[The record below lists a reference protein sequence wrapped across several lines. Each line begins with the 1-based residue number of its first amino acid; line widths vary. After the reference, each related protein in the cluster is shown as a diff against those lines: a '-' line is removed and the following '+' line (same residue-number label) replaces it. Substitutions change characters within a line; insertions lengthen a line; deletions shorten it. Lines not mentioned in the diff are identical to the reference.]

1 MTDIPQST
9 LTGTATAAPHDGD
22 LIYPFSALVGQE
34 PMKLALI
41 LAAIHPGLGGVLI
54 RGAKGAA
61 KSTAVRALAAL
72 LPEIE
77 VVPDDP
83 FRRAPGEAIPEWPLP
98 DGATFDRRP
107 VRLVNLPV
115 GATDDRVVGS
125 LNFERALTTGR
136 RSFEPGLLATAHR
149 GLLYIDE
156 VNLLGDHL
164 VDVLLDAAAMGVNH
178 VEREG
183 LAFRHPSR
191 FVLVGT
197 MNPEEGDL
205 RPQLLDR
212 FGLAVDVEPMTDP
225 VDRAEVVRRRL
236 AFEANPASF
245 RARWADADRREGAKI
260 ATAQRLLPSVVVPD
274 PVLEALC
281 SRCAREGA
289 DGLRADL
296 TIYKAATALAAH
308 AGRTT
313 VTTEDVDAVAELA
326 LAHRRTNHRTPPPSP
341 SPPPNTPPPSGDEP
355 PRPDHPTVPPRNE
368 YYASQGHRDEP
379 RASAE
384 PSHQGDEEDSP
395 QVIAAANPP
404 AAPRVTPPRARNRSA
419 AAGRRGA
426 LAAPDRRGVFVRATI
441 PKGRVHDP
449 AILATL
455 GAAAPWQVARG
466 RSSDAPII
474 LRASDLRDKVRAR
487 RTQHLVLFVVD
498 ASRSMGARRRMGRTK
513 GAVLSLLIDAYQKRE
528 RVGLI
533 SFGGTSATLTLPP
546 TRSVRVAARHLNELP
561 VSGLTPLA
569 HGLALAERTIAA
581 VRRREPGISPL
592 VVLLTDGRGNVPLQ
606 RGGNPQGDALSLARR
621 LARNGVAG
629 LVIDTE
635 EGPVRFGL
643 ACQLARAW
651 GAELLSLDALGE
663 RRFPDVV
670 RKALFA
676 G

>member
-1 MTDIPQST
+1 MTDASM
-9 LTGTATAAPHDGD
+9 TATTATVGD
-22 LIYPFSALVGQE
+22 TVYPFSAIVGQA

-54 RGAKGAA
+54 RGSKGAA

-72 LPEIE
+72 LPDID
-77 VVPDDP
+77 VVPGDP
-83 FRRAPGEAIPEWPLP
+83 FRRAPEERITDWPLP
-98 DGATFDRRP
+98 ADAKFARRP
-107 VRLVNLPV
+107 VSLVNLPV

-125 LNFERALTTGR
+125 LNFERALTTGQR
-136 RSFEPGLLATAHR
+136 TFEPGLLAAAHR

-183 LAFRHPSR
+183 LAFRHPAR

-225 VDRAEVVRRRL
+225 TERAEVVRRRL
-236 AFEANPASF
+236 AFEANPTRFHAQ
-245 RARWADADRREGAKI
+245 WAEADRHEGNRI
-260 ATAQRLLPSVVVPD
+260 AEAQRLLPAVVVPD
-274 PVLEALC
+274 SILEALC
-281 SRCAREGA
+281 LRCAREGA

-308 AGRTT
+308 EGRTT
-313 VTTEDVDAVAELA
+313 VTTEDIEVVAELA
-326 LAHRRTNHRTPPPSP
+326 LSHRRTTHGSPPPGSPPPPPPQGEEPPPS
-341 SPPPNTPPPSGDEP
+341 
-355 PRPDHPTVPPRNE
+355 DHPAIPPRNE
-368 YYASQGHRDEP
+368 FYAGQGRRDEP

-384 PSHQGDEEDSP
+384 PTPGDQNESEP
-395 QVIAAANPP
+395 QIIPAANPP
-404 AAPRVTPPRARNRSA
+404 ASPRLTPPRDRNRRA
-419 AAGRRGA
+419 VAGRRGVVS
-426 LAAPDRRGVFVRATI
+426 APDRQGVFVRATL
-441 PKGRVHDP
+441 PKGRAHDP
-449 AILATL
+449 AIAATL

-466 RSSDAPII
+466 RDPGRPLI
-474 LRASDLRDKVRAR
+474 LRAADLHDKVRAR
-487 RTQHLVLFVVD
+487 RTQHLILFVVD
-498 ASRSMGARRRMGRTK
+498 ASRSMGARRRMARTK

-533 SFGGTSATLTLPP
+533 AFGGTSATLVLPP
-546 TRSVRVAARHLNELP
+546 TRSVRVAARYLDKLP
-561 VSGLTPLA
+561 VGGLTPLA
-569 HGLALAERTIAA
+569 HGLLLAERTIAA

-592 VVLLTDGRGNVPLQ
+592 VVLLTDGRGNVSLQ
-606 RGGNPQGDALSLARR
+606 LGGDPAADATLLAQRF
-621 LARNGVAG
+621 ARSGVAG

-635 EGPVRFGL
+635 EGHVRFGL
-643 ACQLARAW
+643 ASRLARAW
-651 GAELLSLDALGE
+651 RAEVLSLDALGE
-663 RRFPDVV
+663 RRFPDMV
-670 RKALFA
+670 RRALFA

>member
-1 MTDIPQST
+1 MTDALKKNSN
-9 LTGTATAAPHDGD
+9 ATVGD
-22 LIYPFSALVGQE
+22 IVYPFSAIVGQE

-54 RGAKGAA
+54 RGSKGAA
-61 KSTAVRALAAL
+61 KSTAVRAMAAL
-72 LPEIE
+72 LPDID

-83 FRRAPGEAIPEWPLP
+83 FRRAPGEVIPEWPLP
-98 DGATFDRRP
+98 DNATFVRRP
-107 VRLVNLPV
+107 VSLVNLPV

-136 RSFEPGLLATAHR
+136 RAFEPGLLATAHR

-183 LAFRHPSR
+183 MAFRHPAR

-225 VDRAEVVRRRL
+225 AQRAEVVRRRL
-236 AFEANPASF
+236 AYESNPAKF
-245 RARWADADRREGAKI
+245 RAQWAEADRSEGARIADA
-260 ATAQRLLPSVVVPD
+260 QRILPSVIVPD
-274 PVLEALC
+274 SILEALC

-308 AGRTT
+308 DGRTT
-313 VTTEDVDAVAELA
+313 VTMEDIDTVAELA
-326 LAHRRTNHRTPPPSP
+326 LSHRRTTHG
-341 SPPPNTPPPSGDEP
+341 SPPPGSPPPPPPSGEEP
-355 PRPDHPTVPPRNE
+355 PPPDRPAVPPRNE
-368 YYASQGHRDEP
+368 YYAGQGQGRRDEP
-379 RASAE
+379 RASAAE
-384 PSHQGDEEDSP
+384 SKSGDEDETES
-395 QVIAAANPP
+395 QVIPAANPSTT
-404 AAPRVTPPRARNRSA
+404 PRLTPPRDRNRRA
-419 AAGRRGA
+419 KAGRRGT
-426 LAAPDRRGVFVRATI
+426 LSAPDRQGVFVRATL
-441 PKGRVHDP
+441 PKGRSHDP
-449 AILATL
+449 AIAATL

-466 RSSDAPII
+466 RVTGQPLI
-474 LRASDLRDKVRAR
+474 LRAADLHDKVRAR

-498 ASRSMGARRRMGRTK
+498 ASRSMGARRRMARTK

-528 RVGLI
+528 RVGLV
-533 SFGGTSATLTLPP
+533 SFGGTSATLILPP

-561 VSGLTPLA
+561 VGGLTPLA

-592 VVLLTDGRGNVPLQ
+592 IVLLTDGRGNVPLQ
-606 RGGNPQGDALSLARR
+606 LGGNPAADATVLAQRF
-621 LARNGVAG
+621 ARSGVAG

-643 ACQLARAW
+643 ASRLARAW
-651 GAELLSLDALGE
+651 GAEVLSLDALGE
-663 RRFPDVV
+663 RRFPEVV

>member
-1 MTDIPQST
+1 MTDALKPA
-9 LTGTATAAPHDGD
+9 TATVGD
-22 LIYPFSALVGQE
+22 TVYPFSAIVGQE

-54 RGAKGAA
+54 RGSKGAA

-72 LPEIE
+72 LPNIE

-83 FRRAPGEAIPEWPLP
+83 FRRAPGEVIAEWPLP
-98 DGATFDRRP
+98 DDAKFVPRP
-107 VRLVNLPV
+107 VSLINLPV

-136 RSFEPGLLATAHR
+136 RTFEPGLLAAAHR

-183 LAFRHPSR
+183 LAFRHPAR

-225 VDRAEVVRRRL
+225 RQRAEVVRRRL
-236 AFEANPASF
+236 AFEANPARF
-245 RARWADADRREGAKI
+245 RAHWAEADQREGARI
-260 ATAQRLLPSVVVPD
+260 AEAQRLLPSVIVPD
-274 PVLEALC
+274 AILEALC
-281 SRCAREGA
+281 TRCARDGA

-308 AGRTT
+308 DGRTT
-313 VTTEDVDAVAELA
+313 VTTEDIEAVAELA
-326 LAHRRTNHRTPPPSP
+326 LSHRRTTHGSPPTG
-341 SPPPNTPPPSGDEP
+341 SPPPPPPPPSGEEP
-355 PRPDHPTVPPRNE
+355 PRPERPAVPPRNE
-368 YYASQGHRDEP
+368 YYASQDRRDEP

-384 PSHQGDEEDSP
+384 STQGEDNEPES
-395 QVIAAANPP
+395 QVIP
-404 AAPRVTPPRARNRSA
+404 AASPPLTPRLSPPRDRSRRA
-419 AAGRRGA
+419 TAGRRGM
-426 LAAPDRRGVFVRATI
+426 LSAPDRQGVFVRAAV
-441 PKGRVHDP
+441 PKGRAHDP
-449 AILATL
+449 AIAATL

-466 RSSDAPII
+466 RDTDQPLI
-474 LRASDLRDKVRAR
+474 LHAADLHDKVRAR

-498 ASRSMGARRRMGRTK
+498 ASRSMGARRRMARTK

-533 SFGGTSATLTLPP
+533 AFGGTSATLTLPP
-546 TRSVRVAARHLNELP
+546 TRSVRVAARCLNELP
-561 VSGLTPLA
+561 VGGLTPLA
-569 HGLALAERTIAA
+569 HGLVLAERTIAA
-581 VRRREPGISPL
+581 VRRREPGIAPL

-606 RGGNPQGDALSLARR
+606 LGGNPEADATGLARR
-621 LARNGVAG
+621 LAQGGVAG

-635 EGPVRFGL
+635 EGPIRFGL
-643 ACQLARAW
+643 ASRLARAW
-651 GAELLSLDALGE
+651 GAEVLSLDALGE